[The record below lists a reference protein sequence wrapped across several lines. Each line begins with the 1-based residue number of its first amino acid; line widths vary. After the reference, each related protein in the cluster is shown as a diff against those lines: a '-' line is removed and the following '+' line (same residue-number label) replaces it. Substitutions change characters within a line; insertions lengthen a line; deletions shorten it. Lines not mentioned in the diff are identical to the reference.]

1 MGINYGNSL
10 YYFYNFSALK
20 VFFFWEKFKKR
31 KKERERV
38 EKAQNKARIALEYLY
53 EYYSATSII
62 QMQNQTSLITDQYAD
77 CKHVRQT
84 GTLT

>member
-1 MGINYGNSL
+1 M

-20 VFFFWEKFKKR
+20 VIFFKEKVKKR

-38 EKAQNKARIALEYLY
+38 ERAQKKARIALEYLY

-62 QMQNQTSLITDQYAD
+62 
-77 CKHVRQT
+77 
-84 GTLT
+84 